1 MAYNQKTVHINDD
14 DEIARLLEKVEKV
27 DGHAVGLEKG
37 GVTSCLSREDDAVSG
52 TYDPAA
58 VRDAVQA
65 ASGTLTPEE
74 GEELKTYIYR
84 ARREGS
90 RPANRP

>member
-14 DEIARLLEKVEKV
+14 DEIARLLEKVY
-27 DGHAVGLEKG
+27 GHAVRLEKG
-37 GVTSCLSREDDAVSG
+37 GVTYCLSREDDAVSG